1 MVRCLA
7 WFVEEYVMGLEDH
20 LGDCWDV
27 FGFKIVLTLE
37 QAPSTSKFRTF
48 LHFLATSNTRNE
60 RRTYILRLQ

>member
-1 MVRCLA
+1 
-7 WFVEEYVMGLEDH
+7 MGLEDH